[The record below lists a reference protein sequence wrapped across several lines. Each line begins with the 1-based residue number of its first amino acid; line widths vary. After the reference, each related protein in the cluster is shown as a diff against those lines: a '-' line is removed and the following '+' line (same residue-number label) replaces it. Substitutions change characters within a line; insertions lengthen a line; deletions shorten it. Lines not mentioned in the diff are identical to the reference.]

1 MLRFDRNGYSKKRY
15 LTRLYTFQVIGVLE
29 NQLCAFLLCV
39 EKEAEVPTLQSRR
52 PWNHNGSCTASL
64 CERMILIPKYSV
76 PSRIPRL
83 ASSLDA
89 GHVFNVCVLLIRLP
103 VLADTGT
110 VSASKKRKSIS
121 DEDDSDFVPERDDD
135 SVTVTEESSSSAEE
149 SDDSGVDSRIGKSP
163 KDGPRSTSG
172 PTAST
177 KQENGRGRGRG
188 RGQGRGRSG
197 GNGGDTGTP
206 KGLPP
211 PGQRI
216 AYKVEESNGKV
227 GGDVCVRV
235 WSPMFFSRPTLTC
248 QYNRQRA
255 RSAMPRS
262 RKRR

>member
-1 MLRFDRNGYSKKRY
+1 MCFSFMCRERGRSSHPLK
-15 LTRLYTFQVIGVLE
+15 Q
-29 NQLCAFLLCV
+29 
-39 EKEAEVPTLQSRR
+39 RR
-52 PWNHNGSCTASL
+52 SWNHNGSCTASL
-64 CERMILIPKYSV
+64 CERMNLIPKYSV

-83 ASSLDA
+83 YPVASSLDA
-89 GHVFNVCVLLIRLP
+89 GHVFYVCVLLIRLP

-110 VSASKKRKSIS
+110 GSASKKRKSIS

-188 RGQGRGRSG
+188 RGRGHGRSG
-197 GNGGDTGTP
+197 GSGGDTGAP

-227 GGDVCVRV
+227 GGDMCVRV
-235 WSPMFFSRPTLTC
+235 WPPMSFSRPTLTC
-248 QYNRQRA
+248 QYDRQRA